1 MRTDRLPWALPMA
14 TTAGLL
20 LLIALAVGGLD
31 WRSVTLIIVVVAAGI
46 GLFVRIYEGGGFLAI
61 GLANFLALYT
71 CLFDWFVEV
80 GFPNVSEGISDVGY
94 SLPIVAFLG
103 GAWRYRDAIRRIV
116 AGHGT
121 TRPAAH
127 TKPATWFLAL
137 AGIAAVALAL
147 PFERFDRPVADTL
160 FVGAMG
166 LVGLVVFVASR
177 PMAAFLLKT
186 ARLFE
191 AFFRRVATQSQAM
204 FAFLTFYSL
213 IIIVFA
219 CLYRIIDLYSAG
231 HHFVV
236 GGAMRDLTFL
246 ESLYFSIVSL
256 STVGYGDITPISS
269 AVRALVA
276 IQTVAGVL
284 LMLFGFSEII
294 RHAAEARPA
303 EVRPR
308 ATEDDDPN
316 IDKQREKE
324 GIPR

>member
-1 MRTDRLPWALPMA
+1 MRTDRHKWALPVA

-20 LLIALAVGGLD
+20 VLIALAVGGLD
-31 WRSVTLIIVVVAAGI
+31 WGSVALIIVVVAAGI
-46 GLFVRIYEGGGFLAI
+46 GLFTRLYEGGGFLAI

-80 GFPNVSEGISDVGY
+80 GFPTVSESVTDIGY
-94 SLPIVAFLG
+94 TLPIVAFMG
-103 GAWRYRDAIRRIV
+103 GAWWYRDAIRRIV
-116 AGHGT
+116 AGHGAMG
-121 TRPAAH
+121 PAAPA
-127 TKPATWFLAL
+127 KPAAWLLAL
-137 AGIAAVALAL
+137 AGIAAASLAL
-147 PFERFDRPVADTL
+147 PFDRFDRPLADTL

-166 LVGLVVFVASR
+166 VAGLVVFVASR

-236 GGAMRDLTFL
+236 AGAMRDVTFL

-276 IQTVAGVL
+276 IQTVAGVM

-303 EVRPR
+303 GPR
-308 ATEDDDPN
+308 SRAPDRDAPT
-316 IDKQREKE
+316 IDTQRKEE